1 MPGGHDADK
10 PLNQQGI
17 QANPEAEA
25 FSLPRRFERL
35 ILLKLI
41 ARGGMGEVFLATSGA
56 IEGAERA
63 CVVKIIRREHADDRS
78 FLARFLDEARIQAQL
93 QHPGIA
99 QVLEAATDLSG
110 KPYVVVEY
118 IEGRNLGELRA
129 RSAQLGVHLAWP
141 DAVAVAITLS
151 EALTHVH
158 ERTDASGRPLEIVHR
173 DLSPQNV
180 MVGYGGDVKLID
192 FGTARGENRRCHT
205 VAGIVFA
212 KPGYVA
218 PEVANNTPGAAPADV
233 YALGIMLWE
242 LVAGRRFLT
251 GEAAEHMAAVASGER
266 HPAALHQLCDAPPE
280 LDALIGRLTATD
292 PDRRCTA
299 REATSE
305 LAQLLKRAPSLA
317 NGERS
322 VRSRIAHLM
331 QRLYPAEPAR
341 SRAEFARLVGAAR
354 DAVPELPARGSPPVM
369 PPPSPIP
376 GDTDPTLLA
385 GTRYR
390 LGREIGRGAV
400 GIVYEAHH
408 LDLGRTVALK
418 VLNAEC
424 APGSDLGQ
432 RFRSEARAIAQL
444 DHENLVRLHDFG
456 TAADGRPFYAM
467 ELLHGEALDRY
478 LVREKGMDWREA
490 MRVGIQA
497 CRALEAAHRAG
508 VIHRDIKPGNL
519 FLTRNGAVKLLD
531 FGVAKRAAEV
541 EKSDSQS
548 SPGVMI
554 VGTPEYMAPEQ
565 AAGGAADERSDIYA
579 LGVVLYEL
587 VTGRLPHVASSTV
600 ALLDA
605 KLRKV
610 PESPRDRAPQRGLP
624 QMVDQTIQQALESD
638 PNKRFQSASDM
649 REALQAALREP
660 ELIRRRRRRIAF
672 AALGVLT
679 LALGG
684 AIAAGASRPDVRAR
698 ASAMAKP
705 LIDRV
710 SGNKPGASAEAVAAV
725 APVSQP
731 AEGAIPG
738 PAAPTSAGDPDEQSA
753 DPAAAAPESGEM
765 QAAAEG
771 TAATDPEAEE
781 ESDEQASA
789 DSADKGGDSADKGE
803 QSDDGAGAPASGTA
817 NKPADDLDQ
826 KLAEAAEVMKN
837 GRKVKGFNEIR
848 RLGRKHMKD
857 PRALKAWSEAAVM
870 MHGWGEAHRV
880 AQRWVKVD
888 QSLEARLHLA
898 RMQRAVGKRDAAIKT
913 LSLVLE
919 QHPNSEEARGMLKS
933 YQGTAVAMRR

>member
-1 MPGGHDADK
+1 
-10 PLNQQGI
+10 L
-17 QANPEAEA
+17 
-25 FSLPRRFERL
+25 
-35 ILLKLI
+35 
-41 ARGGMGEVFLATSGA
+41 
-56 IEGAERA
+56 
-63 CVVKIIRREHADDRS
+63 
-78 FLARFLDEARIQAQL
+78 
-93 QHPGIA
+93 
-99 QVLEAATDLSG
+99 
-110 KPYVVVEY
+110 
-118 IEGRNLGELRA
+118 
-129 RSAQLGVHLAWP
+129 
-141 DAVAVAITLS
+141 
-151 EALTHVH
+151 
-158 ERTDASGRPLEIVHR
+158 
-173 DLSPQNV
+173 
-180 MVGYGGDVKLID
+180 
-192 FGTARGENRRCHT
+192 
-205 VAGIVFA
+205 
-212 KPGYVA
+212 
-218 PEVANNTPGAAPADV
+218 
-233 YALGIMLWE
+233 
-242 LVAGRRFLT
+242 AGRRFLT
-251 GEAAEHMAAVASGER
+251 GEAAEHMAAVAAGER
-266 HPAALHQLCDAPPE
+266 HPGPLQQLCDAPHE

-292 PDRRCTA
+292 PEQRCTA
-299 REATSE
+299 REATAE

-322 VRSRIAHLM
+322 VRSRVAHLM

-354 DAVPELPARGSPPVM
+354 DVVPELPTRSSPPAM
-369 PPPSPIP
+369 PPPSPVP

-467 ELLHGEALDRY
+467 ELLEGEALDRY

-490 MRVGIQA
+490 MRVGVQA

-541 EKSDSQS
+541 ERSDSQS

-587 VTGRLPHVASSTV
+587 VTGRLPHVAPSTV

-605 KLRKV
+605 KVRKV

-624 QMVDQTIQQALESD
+624 QMVDQAIQHALESD
-638 PNKRFQSASDM
+638 PNKRFQSAADM

-660 ELIRRRRRRIAF
+660 EVMRHRRRRIAF

-684 AIAAGASRPDVRAR
+684 AIAAGASRPEVRDR
-698 ASAMAKP
+698 ASAMVKP
-705 LIDRV
+705 VIERIR
-710 SGNKPGASAEAVAAV
+710 GKKPGAEAVAAAAAQV
-725 APVSQP
+725 NEAAEAAMPEP
-731 AEGAIPG
+731 AT
-738 PAAPTSAGDPDEQSA
+738 PTSAGDPDEQAA
-753 DPAAAAPESGEM
+753 DPAAVAEASKGPAPAGE
-765 QAAAEG
+765 ASPAG
-771 TAATDPEAEE
+771 EAEADE

-789 DSADKGGDSADKGE
+789 EPADKGE
-803 QSDDGAGAPASGTA
+803 ESDQADAPTAPASEA
-817 NKPADDLDQ
+817 AKPADDLDE

-848 RLGRKHMKD
+848 RLGRRHMKD
-857 PRALKAWSEAAVM
+857 PRALKAWSEAAVL

-888 QSLEARLHLA
+888 QSIEARLHLA

-913 LSLVLE
+913 LSLLLE
-919 QHPNSEEARGMLKS
+919 QNPNCEEARGMLKS
-933 YQGTAVAMRR
+933 YQGTAVALRR